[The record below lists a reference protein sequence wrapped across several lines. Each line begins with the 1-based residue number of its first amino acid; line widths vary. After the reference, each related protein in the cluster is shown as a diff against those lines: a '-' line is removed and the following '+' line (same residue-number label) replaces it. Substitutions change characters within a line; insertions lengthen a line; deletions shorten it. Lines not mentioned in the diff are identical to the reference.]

1 MDIYSDGTATVYKKP
16 YNYAVRKSKR
26 VKAPMWPT
34 GVFSTFRGEGKIDVT
49 KAKSWLQSALGLEPD
64 QIIVV
69 NGLVRAVSDK
79 DVYAATKWAVNTVT
93 NEIYPYIVLSRQ
105 SGEGNEYHE
114 GWHMVNLV
122 LHNSAMRDKMYEE
135 WVRIHPESKGRTK
148 KQIEEEMAEDFKAYM
163 LGYDD
168 NAKSPRIIRFFKNII
183 TFIRTYRTKGK
194 ILSRVYNDIRK
205 GRYKGEKL
213 DQATLREFKE
223 NYPYGANFDV
233 PGVPKS
239 KLQKFKTISDYHD
252 YYECANQIMNIILSN
267 IDLSTVER
275 IQNITSAD
283 FKKAFDVIRMYTKS
297 DDPYVA
303 DIAQDVLDNID
314 AFEKTINTIF
324 KSYKIKAVKGKRNLI
339 KIINKV
345 KIPEMQQII
354 FGIQITSK

>member
-1 MDIYSDGTATVYKKP
+1 
-16 YNYAVRKSKR
+16 
-26 VKAPMWPT
+26 
-34 GVFSTFRGEGKIDVT
+34 
-49 KAKSWLQSALGLEPD
+49 LGLEPD

-135 WVRIHPESKGRTK
+135 WARIHPESKGRTK

-213 DQATLREFKE
+213 D
-223 NYPYGANFDV
+223 
-233 PGVPKS
+233 
-239 KLQKFKTISDYHD
+239 
-252 YYECANQIMNIILSN
+252 
-267 IDLSTVER
+267 
-275 IQNITSAD
+275 
-283 FKKAFDVIRMYTKS
+283 
-297 DDPYVA
+297 
-303 DIAQDVLDNID
+303 
-314 AFEKTINTIF
+314 
-324 KSYKIKAVKGKRNLI
+324 
-339 KIINKV
+339 
-345 KIPEMQQII
+345 
-354 FGIQITSK
+354 